1 MSKEIIVLGAGM
13 VGVSTALA
21 LRERGYDVALV
32 DRQPP
37 GRETSYGNA
46 GFIQREAVQPYAFP
60 RDWRTV
66 LRVIMRQGNDV
77 HYHPGAMLRLLP
89 VLSRYWRESAPDR
102 YAATVIAYAA
112 LVRHCVTEHERLI
125 AAADAGDLVRKG
137 GWLEAYRS
145 GAAFEA
151 TVQHSMAVAREHGL
165 DLAVLDGTALQATE
179 PALRGGLAGAL
190 HWRDPWT
197 VSDPG
202 ELVQRYAA
210 LFERSGG
217 VVHRGDATTLRAD
230 GDGWRV
236 MTDAGPLGAA
246 QAVVALGP
254 WAPSLTRPLGYRFP
268 LFIKRGYHRHY
279 AVDRM
284 PTLPLLDAE
293 CGFVLAPMQ
302 RGLRITTGAEFARHD
317 APETPVQLATAERH
331 ARDLVNLGAPV
342 EPRPWMGARPCV
354 ADMRPIIGRAPRHAG
369 LWFHF
374 GHAHQGFTLGPAT
387 ARLLAELIHGET
399 PYVDPRPYDPARFD

>member
-77 HYHPGAMLRLLP
+77 HYHPGAMLQLLP

-151 TVQHSMAVAREHGL
+151 TVLPATLDPGRYRLDIAGAEGTTVARTFVIGNP
-165 DLAVLDGTALQATE
+165 AVGI
-179 PALRGGLAGAL
+179 LAGSPTAKSS
-190 HWRDPWT
+190 T
-197 VSDPG
+197 TT
-202 ELVQRYAA
+202 AA
-210 LFERSGG
+210 SS
-217 VVHRGDATTLRAD
+217 A
-230 GDGWRV
+230 
-236 MTDAGPLGAA
+236 
-246 QAVVALGP
+246 
-254 WAPSLTRPLGYRFP
+254 APSYQIQGTILSLIVWSP
-268 LFIKRGYHRHY
+268 RGRWS
-279 AVDRM
+279 R
-284 PTLPLLDAE
+284 
-293 CGFVLAPMQ
+293 
-302 RGLRITTGAEFARHD
+302 R
-317 APETPVQLATAERH
+317 
-331 ARDLVNLGAPV
+331 
-342 EPRPWMGARPCV
+342 
-354 ADMRPIIGRAPRHAG
+354 
-369 LWFHF
+369 
-374 GHAHQGFTLGPAT
+374 
-387 ARLLAELIHGET
+387 
-399 PYVDPRPYDPARFD
+399 